1 MQVHIIG
8 GGVIGL
14 FTAWYLRE
22 AGCEVT
28 VIDRSDLTDGC
39 SYGNAGMIVAG
50 EFIPLAAPG
59 VIAKGLRWMFDSR
72 SPFYIKPR
80 LDLDLTRW
88 LWQFYRSCSVEK
100 VNRAMPFLRDFNN
113 WGKLLY
119 REMAALDEFDFCY
132 EEKGLLYLFR
142 TAKAQRAQEETVDQA
157 QSLGVEA
164 RFLSAAEVQQLE
176 PGIRLDVLGGVYYPN
191 DAHLYPDRLMEQLL
205 SILRQKGV
213 RFLAQREVTGLRA
226 ENGKIRKLALHN
238 GEHLEV
244 EQVVLA
250 GGSWSDRLLRQLKLK
265 MLMQDGKGY
274 SFTLKNA
281 DLRPGIPT
289 LFAEAKVAVTPMGP
303 DLRIGGTLEIS
314 NHDPVIH
321 RSRLE
326 GILASIPAYYPE
338 LKVDMP
344 ALETVWHGYRPCTPD
359 GLPYIGRYPSVKNLT
374 IATGHAMMGITQGP
388 ATGKLVAELLT
399 DSKTTLDIDLLAP
412 GRF

>member
-22 AGCEVT
+22 TGCEVT

-80 LDLDLTRW
+80 LDLDLAGW
-88 LWQFYRSCSVEK
+88 LWRFYRSCTQEQ
-100 VNRAMPFLRDFNN
+100 VNRAMPFLRDFND

-119 REMAALDEFDFCY
+119 REIAALDEFDFGY

-142 TAKAQRAQEETVDQA
+142 TPKAKRAQEEIVDQA
-157 QSLGVEA
+157 QTLGVDA
-164 RFLSAAEVQQLE
+164 RFLSATQVQQLE

-191 DAHLYPDRLMEQLL
+191 DAHLYPNRLMEQLL
-205 SILRQKGV
+205 SVLRQKGV
-213 RFLAQREVTGLRA
+213 NFLTQRDVTGLRV
-226 ENGKIRKLALHN
+226 ENGKVRKLVLNN
-238 GEHLEV
+238 GEHLDV

-250 GGSWSDRLLRQLKLK
+250 GGSWSAQLLKQLKLK

-274 SFTLKNA
+274 SFTLKSA
-281 DLRPGIPT
+281 PLRPGIPT
-289 LFAEAKVAVTPMGP
+289 LFAEAKVAVTPMGQ

-399 DSKTTLDIDLLAP
+399 AEKTTLDIGMLAP